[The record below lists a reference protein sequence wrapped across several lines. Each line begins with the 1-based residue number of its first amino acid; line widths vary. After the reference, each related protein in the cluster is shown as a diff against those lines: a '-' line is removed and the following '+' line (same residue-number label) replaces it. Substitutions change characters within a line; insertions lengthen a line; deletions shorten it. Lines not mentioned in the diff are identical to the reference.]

1 MVDVSPMRKIPSY
14 DASNK
19 MSAQRSAATSSNFA
33 RTCAESAG
41 TLLSRLQN
49 NSTPSSSNEP
59 DSPTSM
65 AQPNNLQPIPSLV
78 GTPLDKNFEIF
89 NFVGLAGNWK
99 HFSAQSVGSSPKVTG
114 SFLKNSY
121 QF

>member
-1 MVDVSPMRKIPSY
+1 MVDVAAMRKISSY
-14 DASNK
+14 DATNK
-19 MSAQRSAATSSNFA
+19 MSVQQRSGGTGSIGFA

-59 DSPTSM
+59 DSPTPMS
-65 AQPNNLQPIPSLV
+65 QLNTIQPIPSLV
-78 GTPLDKNFEIF
+78 GTSLDKQFEVF

-99 HFSAQSVGSSPKVTG
+99 HFSAQNIGSSPKVI
-114 SFLKNSY
+114 FKD
-121 QF
+121 